1 MTEKGDKWHEYG
13 TTPYEFPEMWT
24 CEECG
29 DFYDAEYIKDW
40 FNRCMTDIPVVPV
53 RTLDHKKEYWRLS
66 DWLMRWFEQFMEDKQ
81 DA

>member
-1 MTEKGDKWHEYG
+1 MSEDNETRFPHLNPNIREDYPI
-13 TTPYEFPEMWT
+13 TT
-24 CEECG
+24 
-29 DFYDAEYIKDW
+29 DAVDDW